1 MDRLSASLG
10 CRHPSGKESDK
21 RHGIGGKT
29 SPGDATGTYGGA
41 DKHLNK
47 YPTGTRIDRIFP
59 MAQSTPT
66 AHIPSTDQAIDQ
78 RNPSSSRGLLADTL
92 LDEEE
97 GLKQAKKV
105 PNNKGLQRL
114 VLLLGLAA
122 LILGW
127 WISSIVLKSTRP
139 RW

>member
-1 MDRLSASLG
+1 
-10 CRHPSGKESDK
+10 
-21 RHGIGGKT
+21 
-29 SPGDATGTYGGA
+29 
-41 DKHLNK
+41 
-47 YPTGTRIDRIFP
+47 

-66 AHIPSTDQAIDQ
+66 VHIPSTDQAIDQ